1 MENLLENLLTVE
13 KALNQATCTIIKNSA
28 NKWSEGNSSVTSSP
42 IVDINKLFSQD
53 QITKIAVNFVS
64 IKGKSEEPLHYH
76 TAHLVGVILKG
87 EGFLLA
93 SSEANSG
100 SIEKQP
106 VTEGDVIII
115 PRNIYHFFEPLLDK
129 GEIEYIALEFSDK
142 NIDYQ
147 KHYLS

>member
-64 IKGKSEEPLHYH
+64 IKGKSEESLHYP

-106 VTEGDVIII
+106 VTEGD
-115 PRNIYHFFEPLLDK
+115 
-129 GEIEYIALEFSDK
+129 
-142 NIDYQ
+142 
-147 KHYLS
+147 